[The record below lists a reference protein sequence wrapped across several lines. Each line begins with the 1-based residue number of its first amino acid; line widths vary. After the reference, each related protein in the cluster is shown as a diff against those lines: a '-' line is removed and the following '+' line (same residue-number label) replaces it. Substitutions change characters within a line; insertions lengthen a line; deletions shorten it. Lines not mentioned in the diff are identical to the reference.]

1 MAIYNQI
8 FEAHRAEQREI
19 EKAIE
24 FLQKKGYVVSCKE
37 KTYASDK

>member
-8 FEAHRAEQREI
+8 FEAHRAETKRI

-24 FLQKKGYVVSCKE
+24 FLQKKGYVVSEK